1 MANVKIT
8 MPEGL
13 MLKLSRLGKEQ
24 DRIAAEV
31 LKAGAEIVEDKL
43 RSNLASVVGRNTKK
57 KSRATGELVSSVG
70 TSPVLIGKNGNSN
83 IKVGFGEPHSG
94 GKANAM
100 LASIIEYGKSGQPA
114 KPFMKRTK
122 SQSKKPAEAAM
133 AEKLKQEVAKL

>member
-57 KSRATGELVSSVG
+57 KSRATGELV
-70 TSPVLIGKNGNSN
+70 
-83 IKVGFGEPHSG
+83 
-94 GKANAM
+94 
-100 LASIIEYGKSGQPA
+100 
-114 KPFMKRTK
+114 
-122 SQSKKPAEAAM
+122 
-133 AEKLKQEVAKL
+133 